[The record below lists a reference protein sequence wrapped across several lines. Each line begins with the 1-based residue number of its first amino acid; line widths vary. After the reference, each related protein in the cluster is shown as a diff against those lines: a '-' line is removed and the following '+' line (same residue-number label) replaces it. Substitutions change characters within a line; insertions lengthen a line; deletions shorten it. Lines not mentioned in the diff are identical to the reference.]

1 MQRGAA
7 LCARAAHCAQ
17 NKLCASS
24 LCASLF
30 LRSATVFLAV
40 GCGGGVHGAE
50 TAGRKEDGAAG
61 RVAAFQSVEDEVLRG
76 LAAVDRR
83 VAARARIEPRDED
96 LRRLTMGALLAEDPS
111 LAVIDGAIDPFS
123 FEARERGLTAVKAKL
138 ATAPADLPAAA
149 QGMMSSPA
157 FEKELLARVVD
168 EEVVRLE
175 EERALPRSASA
186 LVRGVVET
194 WRQPQT
200 PQQAGERDRWLA
212 RRLDEVNAA
221 VSKGGADGGAFDVVR
236 ARELDDALD
245 ALEHAAE
252 AGGLVHATAELVNL
266 RSTLEALAT
275 RPAAAA
281 ASDWS
286 HVGRRVQAHLGFAL
300 TPEAL
305 DARLSS
311 LEKALRT
318 AAVAAIEAAHVG
330 TDALADHAA
339 PLVFRAG
346 PCAVAVP
353 GSRVRS
359 MSPPPERIAACQLR
373 QTVATASDAPA
384 RAHAL
389 VVMHDH
395 VVVAQWA
402 LDVSRGTATIAQTTG
417 RHRPLSRP
425 GPDVIARWERIA
437 LARPTAAIGG
447 GLAAGVLYVAG
458 ESEVATRARL
468 WSELGE
474 VPLDIAEREVQMR
487 PLDSAERD
495 LKAAKAKSP

>member
-1 MQRGAA
+1 M
-7 LCARAAHCAQ
+7 LSMSRAYVLLGSVLAI
-17 NKLCASS
+17 
-24 LCASLF
+24 
-30 LRSATVFLAV
+30 LAV
-40 GCGGGVHGAE
+40 GCAGTGPGAE
-50 TAGRKEDGAAG
+50 VPGRKEDAAAR
-61 RVAAFQSVEDEVLRG
+61 RVAAFQGVEDEVLRG

-83 VAARARIEPRDED
+83 VAARARIEPREED

-123 FEARERGLTAVKAKL
+123 FEARQRGLAAVKAKL
-138 ATAPADLPAAA
+138 ATAPADLPAGAE
-149 QGMMSSPA
+149 GMMPAPA
-157 FEKELLARVVD
+157 FEKELLSRLVD

-200 PQQAGERDRWLA
+200 PQQAGERDRWLT

-221 VSKGGADGGAFDVVR
+221 VSKSGTGHGALDVVR

-275 RPAAAA
+275 RPAGPA

-286 HVGRRVQAHLGFAL
+286 YVGRRVQAQLGFVL

-305 DARLSS
+305 DDRLAS
-311 LEKALRT
+311 LEKTLR
-318 AAVAAIEAAHVG
+318 AAAETAIETQHLG

-339 PLVFRAG
+339 PLVFRTG

-353 GSRVRS
+353 GSRIRS
-359 MSPPPERIAACQLR
+359 MSPPPERIAACHLR
-373 QTVATASDAPA
+373 QTVVSAGASDAPA
-384 RAHAL
+384 RANAL
-389 VVMHDH
+389 VAMHDH

-402 LDVSRGTATIAQTTG
+402 LDVARGTTTIAQTTG
-417 RHRPLSRP
+417 KHRPLSRP
-425 GPDVIARWERIA
+425 APDVAARWERIA

-447 GLAAGVLYVAG
+447 GLAAGVLYDGG

-474 VPLDIAEREVQMR
+474 VPLDIAEREMHAH
-487 PLDSAERD
+487 PLDAAERD
-495 LKAAKAKSP
+495 LKAATAKSP